1 MAAFTKSFREAQ
13 TYVSLLL
20 LVPMIPSF
28 WLMVFPVK
36 AKLWMMAV
44 PLLAQN
50 VLIEKLV
57 RGEGVDPSFFLLST
71 VTTLIFGIVLWGVS
85 AGLYR
90 REGLLF
96 TE

>member
-1 MAAFTKSFREAQ
+1 
-13 TYVSLLL
+13 
-20 LVPMIPSF
+20 
-28 WLMVFPVK
+28 MVFPVK

-50 VLIEKLV
+50 VLMERLV
-57 RGEGVDPSFFLLST
+57 RGEGLELSHLALST
-71 VTTLIFGIVLWGVS
+71 FTSVLSGLLLWGIS

-96 TE
+96 AE